1 MKVCRKLGIA
11 LFALA
16 WCSIA
21 IAQEPFTAGTWT
33 RTTNNPSSTVAHA
46 LLLSDGS
53 VLVNSMYFQNHSDPW
68 YRLVPDATGSYTNG
82 KWINAGT
89 LPSGYN
95 PLYFASTMLPSGQV
109 VIFGGEYNNGGSVW
123 TTKGALFNPV
133 TNTWTSLTAPS
144 GWTTV
149 GDAQSILLQSGH
161 MMLANC
167 CTTQQA
173 ILTLNGT
180 TATWASTGTGKSD
193 WNDEEGWTLLPNGN
207 ILTVDAYVSGGCC
220 KMGYQLY
227 NEATGTWT
235 TASNTTV
242 VNLVDPGSLELG
254 PAPLLPNG
262 TVFGSGATTNNA
274 IYTVS
279 TGTWAVAPS
288 FGNSLDIADGPAAVL
303 PNGNALFDTSP
314 GIFNTG
320 SKFFEWDGTTLNA
333 TSAPPNAGIDS
344 SYVGGMVVLP
354 TGQVLFTDFSSD
366 VEIYTPASTAPC
378 AGCAPTIKH
387 VATTLTHG
395 SKSNRIAG
403 TLFDGMDQ
411 GGYYGDD
418 NQADSNFPLVRI
430 TDSKNHV
437 VYCRSHNWT
446 PGLVATGSKIMTT
459 LFDIPASIATGPASL
474 VVVANGIPS
483 APVQVTIN

>member
-1 MKVCRKLGIA
+1 MKVCRKIGIA

-68 YRLVPDATGSYTNG
+68 YRLVPDATGSYSNG
-82 KWINAGT
+82 KWISAGT

-109 VIFGGEYNNGGSVW
+109 VIFGGEYNNGGAVW

-149 GDAQSILLQSGH
+149 GDAQSILLSSGH

-167 CTTQQA
+167 CTTQEA
-173 ILTLNGT
+173 ILTLSGG

-193 WNDEEGWTLLPNGN
+193 WNDEEGWTLLPSGN
-207 ILTVDAYVSGGCC
+207 ILTVDTYVSGGCC

-227 NEATGTWT
+227 DQATGTWT
-235 TASNTTV
+235 TPSNTTV
-242 VNLVDPGSLELG
+242 VNLVDPGSLEIG

-262 TVFGSGATTNNA
+262 TVFNAGATTNNA
-274 IYTVS
+274 IYTPS
-279 TGTWAVAPS
+279 AGSWAVAPA
-288 FGNSLDIADGPAAVL
+288 FGSTDIADGPAAVL

-314 GIFNTG
+314 GIFNNG
-320 SKFFEWDGTTLNA
+320 SKFYEWDGTNMNA

-354 TGQVLFTDFSSD
+354 TGQILFTDFSSD

-378 AGCAPTIKH
+378 AGCTPTIKH

-418 NQADSNFPLVRI
+418 NQSDSNFPLVRI

-446 PGLVATGSKIMTT
+446 PGLVATGPKLMTT

-474 VVVANGIPS
+474 EVVVNGIAS